1 MPNLVESIQMCMWFD
16 VNIISRRNLLSA
28 AVSSILFFTAWWLVI
43 GIAATSDKGTAPDFS
58 YYICGIL
65 GTISLIMVNTVSNEM
80 LNGNGYEGGICGSNG
95 IKIWLFTGF
104 VLGFASVIASV
115 WLLIAEYKGDLH
127 IQGIG
132 IVLQNFFILLASLL
146 YKFGRNDETSFGGF

>member
-1 MPNLVESIQMCMWFD
+1 
-16 VNIISRRNLLSA
+16 
-28 AVSSILFFTAWWLVI
+28 
-43 GIAATSDKGTAPDFS
+43 
-58 YYICGIL
+58 
-65 GTISLIMVNTVSNEM
+65 MVNTVSNEM